1 MKPEKLC
8 FSILLL
14 FLVIGFLSCSRSG
27 LDLEQNPDDFL
38 ELIVNGRVLDEAGNP
53 LQGAKLAINKRE
65 IESATD
71 GSFSLK
77 NNQEIDSL
85 HLNVSKEGYFT
96 TSRTL
101 QLTGAGKT
109 DLVLRMIKK
118 PEPFELSGDIGGI
131 VDIGSGVQLDF
142 PLNAIVSKKD
152 GTTYSGKVRVYAKSF
167 SRDHP
172 NFDELLPGGIT
183 GQLAGET
190 VALEAYSCLM
200 VELFDEAD
208 KPLQIATGKKVQVRL
223 ALPSSLGISLTE
235 KLNSWHFK
243 EDKFLWENKGEVDRD
258 NNTFTFYADSFSSW
272 SIGRRTDLG
281 EITVFAFR
289 NDGTPYTD
297 CKISI
302 QDFTTNQ
309 KLNIYPDRYGKARAR
324 YPLNREIAIS
334 LVDYGNNILN
344 NPHKIILRGKLY
356 VATRHSSK
364 VKRDVIRVRGMAISC
379 DSGEPIKW
387 GAVEVQQNSNFQ
399 YFTFKDGVFDFYLPQ
414 SGIYQHPSI
423 AIKLIDFQTGKSE
436 LVFNQFNVSSNDILL
451 GSNKICTPDDSLS
464 YVRYR
469 FGDST
474 YLLYDKRDT
483 LVMNRLGQSQNNA
496 YEFVFKDMTLKHQVR
511 IQVKDIT
518 SSSQKFITASVWDNW
533 QDPNLL
539 GVILSNQDESN
550 ITVTEIGEIGERIS
564 GRFSAQMRMKIPGQF
579 IPVEGIFS
587 FKRRN

>member
-1 MKPEKLC
+1 MKSKKNC

-14 FLVIGFLSCSRSG
+14 LLVIGFLSCSRSG
-27 LDLEQNPDDFL
+27 LDQAQIPDDSL
-38 ELIVNGRVLDEAGNP
+38 ELIVNGRVLDEIGNP
-53 LQGAKLAINKRE
+53 LQQGKVEMNGKE
-65 IESATD
+65 IETKSD
-71 GSFSLK
+71 GTFSLK
-77 NNQEIDSL
+77 TFQEIDSL
-85 HLNVSKEGYFT
+85 HLKVSKDGYFT
-96 TSRTL
+96 TSRSF
-101 QLTGAGKT
+101 QLAGAGKT
-109 DLVLRMIKK
+109 ELSLRMIKK
-118 PEPFELSGDIGGI
+118 PEPFEFPGDSGGL
-131 VDIGSGVQLDF
+131 VDIGSGVQLNF
-142 PLNAIVSKKD
+142 PLNSIVSKKD
-152 GTTYSGKVRVYAKSF
+152 GRIHSGKVRVYAKSF

-183 GQLAGET
+183 GELAGET
-190 VALEAYSCLM
+190 VAYEAYSFLM

-223 ALPSSLGISLTE
+223 TLPASIGVSLTE
-235 KLNSWHFK
+235 KLHSWHFK
-243 EDKFLWENKGEVDRD
+243 EEKFSWENKGEVIRD
-258 NNTFTFYADSFSSW
+258 NNTFIFYADRFSSW

-281 EITVFAFR
+281 EITVFAFKS
-289 NDGTPYTD
+289 DGTPYTD

-309 KLNIYPDRYGKARAR
+309 KINIYPDRYGKARAR

-334 LVDYGNNILN
+334 LVDYGDNILN
-344 NPHKIILRGKLY
+344 NPYKVILRGKLY

-364 VKRDVIRVRGMAISC
+364 IKREIIRVRGMAISC

-387 GAVEVQQNSNFQ
+387 GAVEVQQKSNFQ
-399 YFTFKDGVFDFYLPQ
+399 YFTFKDGVFDFYLPK
-414 SGIYQHPSI
+414 SGINQQPPI

-436 LVFNQFNVSSNDILL
+436 VVYDQFSVSSNDILL
-451 GSNKICTPDDSLS
+451 GSNRICTPDDSLS
-464 YVRYR
+464 YVRYS

-474 YLLYDKRDT
+474 YLLYEKRDT

-518 SSSQKFITASVWDNW
+518 ISSQKFITASVWDNW

-539 GVILSNQDESN
+539 GVILSNLDESN
-550 ITVTEIGEIGERIS
+550 ITFTEIGEIGERVS
-564 GRFSAQMRMKIPGQF
+564 GHFSAQMRMRIPGQF

-587 FKRRN
+587 FKRRK